1 MPNTATPPDLP
12 PKDKPVQPTKPK
24 HVITDGL

>member
-1 MPNTATPPDLP
+1 MPTTLPPPDK
-12 PKDKPVQPTKPK
+12 PKDKPVQPDKVK